1 MNERERSIMKKKLIA
16 FLMALVLFA
25 GVTGVAPANAAQF
38 DEDELAE
45 RILYVKDLFGI
56 SDSYTEFSQDVWDY
70 DEDVKWNFYWNTPD
84 YNDSINVVIDSDNH
98 ITAYNC
104 YGYNESAKYSM
115 PAGFAEEYEAAAQ
128 EFIKKVMPEI
138 YGHIDLESTSIDYY
152 DNAYS
157 FSYKRVENGYP
168 VDSNSVFI
176 RVDYTNKKV
185 TYADANWNYTL
196 KFAKP
201 DKLISK
207 EEAASKLSG
216 KLDFELRYI
225 STYKNGNKE
234 VFLAYVPST
243 GYLSVDAVTGKV
255 YTQTSYYDDMSKET
269 AEYAVAEDEMGVR
282 GGNGATLTDAEIKK
296 IQEVSKLISKEDAI
310 AVITSNKSLYIDEN
324 IKQTNASLRSNRN
337 GYFWQITMRD
347 PRPED
352 YSTGDYYRAYVS
364 ASVDA
369 ATGRLLYF
377 YSSVK
382 EYYNY
387 DDPGSVELKYS
398 KKDCIKKFE
407 KFAKSLEPEL
417 FAQTKKTYD
426 EGGYVIF
433 WDYSKDIPTY
443 GGRSLTYTRVVNGV
457 PFYDDAIRGG
467 VDRVT
472 GKIYSYSCNWSDD
485 IEFPSTDGVISTK
498 EAFDKYLASDD
509 FKLTYEITSNSVTD
523 PETYLS
529 KVTNKS
535 RLCYVTEIGAPY
547 VDAFTGKLLNYA
559 GTEYKPYSRNAEFT
573 DIKGHKYE
581 KEIRFISQLTNCIEG
596 DKFEPDKNATY
607 EFLAQIFDNTWYFYN
622 RPQIKSSDKA
632 VTRQELAKI
641 CIEALG
647 YKSIAEL
654 DIYALNFKDAGK
666 ISAKNKGAV
675 ALACGLGLFNVK
687 SGSKFNPK
695 AKVTRGELAAVLAKA
710 LVANGSR

>member
-1 MNERERSIMKKKLIA
+1 MNERERSNMKKKLIA
-16 FLMALVLFA
+16 FLMAVVLLA
-25 GVTGVAPANAAQF
+25 GVTGVSPVSAAQF
-38 DEDELAE
+38 DEEELAE

-70 DEDVKWNFYWNTPD
+70 DEEVKWSFYWTTPD
-84 YNDSINVVIDSDNH
+84 YNDSIHVVIDTKNH
-98 ITAYNC
+98 VSEYNF
-104 YGYNESAKYSM
+104 YGYNETKTYAM

-138 YGHIDLESTSIDYY
+138 YGHIVLDGTSIDYY

-168 VDSNSVFI
+168 VDGNSLLI
-176 RVDYTNKKV
+176 RVDYTDKTVK
-185 TYADANWNYTL
+185 YASANWSYAV

-201 DKLISK
+201 DKVISK
-207 EEAASKLSG
+207 DEAAAKLSG
-216 KLDFELRYI
+216 KLDLELRYI
-225 STYKNGNKE
+225 SKYNAGNKE

-243 GYLSVDAVTGKV
+243 GYLSVDAVSGKV
-255 YTQTSYYDDMSKET
+255 YTQNAYYTSDTTKET
-269 AEYAVAEDEMGVR
+269 AVAEEEDRGAGGV
-282 GGNGATLTDAEIKK
+282 NGATLSDAEIKK
-296 IQEVSKLISKEDAI
+296 IREVSNLISKEDAI
-310 AVITSNKSLYIDEN
+310 AVVTSNKSLYIDEN
-324 IKQTNASLRSNRN
+324 IKQTTASLRSNRN
-337 GYFWQITMRD
+337 GYVWQITMRD
-347 PRPED
+347 PRPAD
-352 YSTGDYYRAYVS
+352 YSTGDYYRSYAS
-364 ASVDA
+364 ATVDA
-369 ATGRLLYF
+369 ATGRLLYY
-377 YSSVK
+377 YSSMK
-382 EYYNY
+382 EYYDY

-398 KKDCIKKFE
+398 KKECEKKFE
-407 KFAKSLEPEL
+407 KYAKSLEPEL

-426 EGGYVIF
+426 EGGYIVF

-443 GGRSLTYTRVVNGV
+443 GGRNYTYTRVVNGV
-457 PFYDDAIRGG
+457 PFYDDSIRGA

-472 GKIYSYSCNWSDD
+472 GKVYSYSCNWSDD
-485 IEFPSTDGVISTK
+485 VEFPSADGAISAK
-498 EAFDKYLASDD
+498 EAYDKYLASDE
-509 FKLTYEITSNSVTD
+509 FKLTYEITSNTVAD
-523 PETYLS
+523 PETYLT
-529 KVTNKS
+529 KVTYKS
-535 RLCYVTEIGAPY
+535 RLCYVTDIGAPY
-547 VDAFTGKLLNYA
+547 VDAFTGKFLNYA
-559 GTEYKPYSRNAEFT
+559 GTEYKPYNGNAEFT

-607 EFLAQIFDNTWYFYN
+607 EFLAQIFDNTWYFYY
-622 RPQIKSSDKA
+622 RPQIESSGKA

-647 YKSIAEL
+647 YKKLADL
-654 DIYALNFKDAGK
+654 DIYSLNFKDAGK

-710 LVANGSR
+710 LVANAGR